1 MTRETDPSSTPT
13 LLADCPA
20 DPNCVSSQATQ
31 ASRRVQPFQCRGS
44 CRETLRHLREVLES
58 TPGVSVVVS
67 TDSYLRAECRTMVF
81 RFIDDLELLTDI
93 DKEVIHVRSASRV
106 GTWDLGVNRR
116 RVESLRRRLAKI
128 DR

>member
-31 ASRRVQPFQCRGS
+31 ASRRVEPFRCRGS
-44 CRETLRHLREVLES
+44 CSETLQQLRVILES
-58 TPGVSVVVS
+58 TPGATVVVS
-67 TDSYLRAECRTMVF
+67 TDSYLRVEFTTMILRYV
-81 RFIDDLELLTDI
+81 DDLELLADI
-93 DKEVIHVRSASRV
+93 EQGVIQVRSASRV

-128 DR
+128 QR